1 MNNLYSLDCV
11 FYRESFGSINELIDD
26 VVSSGMD
33 PNYEI
38 TKNGVKTGECVIDLI
53 QF

>member
-1 MNNLYSLDCV
+1 MYSLDCT
-11 FYRESFGSINELIDD
+11 YYTKSFPTLETLIDD

-38 TKNGVKTGECVIDLI
+38 LRNGEPTGEMAIDFI

>member
-1 MNNLYSLDCV
+1 MYSLDCV
-11 FYRESFGSINELIDD
+11 YYEREFATRSELIDD

-38 TKNGVKTGECVIDLI
+38 TCNGRHTGETVADLL